1 MTERCYGFLADFTHP
16 EPLIEAAR
24 AAREAGYTRMEAYS
38 PFMLPELEPVLGQRS
53 NRAYWVG
60 ILGALIGGG
69 LGLGMQIYA
78 NLSYPL
84 DIGGRPLIALQGFA
98 VITFLMTITGGA
110 LGALVVLG
118 VLAELGSSVAARW
131 RSASR
136 GVRSWLCVG
145 RRVR

>member
-1 MTERCYGFLADFTHP
+1 MTERCYGFLADFAHP

-53 NRAYWVG
+53 NRAYWAG
-60 ILGALIGGG
+60 ILGSLIGGG

-84 DIGGRPLIALQGFA
+84 DRRKQLVATMDRMRTKDIRVSRCTTAQLPGTIR
-98 VITFLMTITGGA
+98 IT
-110 LGALVVLG
+110 
-118 VLAELGSSVAARW
+118 SSPRTQ
-131 RSASR
+131 S
-136 GVRSWLCVG
+136 
-145 RRVR
+145 